1 MHLIQNLHQDK
12 LVVVDFF
19 ATWCGSCRALYPK
32 LISLAKENE
41 SEVFL
46 LKVNFDEHKQ
56 MSKQLGV
63 RVLPYFILYRGALGR
78 VDAFSASLS
87 KIQRLRSAIQE
98 HASPFCSIG
107 PVVRP
112 PELEDLNANPKDPS
126 SDAKKEGEAEQ
137 KTEAEK
143 EQSSSAA

>member
-1 MHLIQNLHQDK
+1 M
-12 LVVVDFF
+12 DFF

-32 LISLAKENE
+32 LISLAKEHE
-41 SEVFL
+41 SEIFL

-107 PVVRP
+107 PVMRP
-112 PELEDLNANPKDPS
+112 PELEDLDAA
-126 SDAKKEGEAEQ
+126 SDAKKDGGEAANQ
-137 KTEAEK
+137 KKEEEK